1 MKEKNPIFVGALS
14 GGITALVIGIIF
26 VNFSPQAQESGS
38 FLKDLY
44 TSVIA
49 PEESKIENE
58 QPGQNYAGQ
67 EELVIKAVKK
77 ATPAVVSVI
86 ITKDMPILEQYYEEG
101 SDPFGDFFNGSSPFS
116 FKIPQYRQK
125 GTEKKEVGG
134 GSGFIVSKDGYIVTN
149 KHVVSDENAE
159 YTIFMDDNTKKYPAK
174 VVAIDPVNDVAIL
187 KIEAKDLPYLQFAD
201 SDNLN
206 VGQTAIAIGNP
217 LLEFNNSVSVGVVSG
232 LSRSITAGN
241 GSGMSEQLE
250 GVIQTDAAIN
260 PGNSGGPLLN
270 LKGKVIG
277 VNVAVASAENIGFA
291 LPANLVKNA
300 VDSVKEHGK
309 IVRPYL
315 GIRYTQINEQ
325 IKEANKLTVD
335 YGALV
340 LRGEKPEELAVM
352 PGSPADKAGLVEND
366 IILEVDGK
374 KLDKDTSLSRYV
386 ARKNV
391 GDAIKLKVLSKG
403 KEKTV
408 EVKLEEIKQ

>member
-1 MKEKNPIFVGALS
+1 MM
-14 GGITALVIGIIF
+14 GIVF
-26 VNFSPQAQESGS
+26 VNFTPQTKESGS
-38 FLKDLY
+38 FLNDLY

-49 PEESKIENE
+49 PEKIKIENE
-58 QPGQNYAGQ
+58 NLNNNSASQ
-67 EELVIKAVKK
+67 EDLIIKAVKK

-86 ITKDMPILEQYYEEG
+86 ITKDMPILEQYYDES
-101 SDPFGDFFNGSSPFS
+101 SDPFGNFFGGPSPFS
-116 FKIPQYRQK
+116 FKVPQYRQK

-134 GSGFIVSKDGYIVTN
+134 GSGFIVSEDGYIVTN

-159 YTIFMDDNTKKYPAK
+159 YTVFMDDNTKKYPAK

-187 KIEAKDLPYLQFAD
+187 KIEAKDLPYLQFAN

-241 GSGMSEQLE
+241 GAGMSEQLE

-300 VDSVKEHGK
+300 VNSVKEHGK

-315 GIRYTQINEQ
+315 GVRYVQVNEQ
-325 IKEANKLTVD
+325 IKEANKLDVD

-340 LRGEKPEELAVM
+340 LRGEKQEELAVM
-352 PGSPADKAGLVEND
+352 PGSPADKAGLLEND
-366 IILEVDGK
+366 IILEIDGE
-374 KLDKDTSLSRYV
+374 KLDNDTSLSRYV

-391 GDAIKLKVLSKG
+391 GDTVKLKVLSKG

-408 EVKLEEIKQ
+408 EVKLEEIKD